1 MQTIPVKELKKRIDA
16 GEKPVLL
23 DVREP
28 WEFSI
33 CKIEGSINI
42 SMSNTEKLINELNT
56 DDEIIAICHHGMRSL
71 QVCNFLEENGFK
83 RMLNLDGG
91 IDSWAKII
99 DKDMA
104 QY

>member
-1 MQTIPVKELKKRIDA
+1 MQTITPETLKERLDN
-16 GEKPVLL
+16 GEKLTLV
-23 DVREP
+23 DVRES

-71 QVCNFLEENGFK
+71 QVCNFLEENGFN